1 MFTLAGEY
9 FVDFGILIPGFNLYE
24 MLDITGKRIAI
35 VEDDIA
41 SLKYYETLLRETG
54 ATVDVFRN
62 GKEFVESVTS
72 GKAVYDLVFMDFLVP
87 LVNGID
93 CTRAFR
99 QVNRSAPVILVT
111 AYYSEQTKN
120 EAYIAGCTEYNLKP
134 IFPDK
139 IHMILEKYLAPRPA
153 YQIND

>member
-1 MFTLAGEY
+1 
-9 FVDFGILIPGFNLYE
+9 

-41 SLKYYETLLRETG
+41 SLKYYETLLKETG
-54 ATVDVFRN
+54 AEIITYRN
-62 GKEFVESVTS
+62 GKKFVESVTT
-72 GKAVYDLVFMDFLVP
+72 GREHFDLVFMDFLVP
-87 LVNGID
+87 LVNGIE

-99 QVNRSAPVILVT
+99 QVNRSAPVILIT

-139 IHMILEKYLAPRPA
+139 IHLILEKYLAPRPA
-153 YQIND
+153 YQMYD

>member
-1 MFTLAGEY
+1 
-9 FVDFGILIPGFNLYE
+9 
-24 MLDITGKRIAI
+24 MLNITGKRIAI

-41 SLKYYETLLRETG
+41 SLRYYETLLKETG
-54 ATVDVFRN
+54 AEVSVFRN
-62 GKEFVESVTS
+62 GKEFVDAITT
-72 GKAVYDLVFMDFLVP
+72 GKAVFDLVFMDFLVP

-99 QVNRSAPVILVT
+99 QVNRSAPVILIT

-134 IFPDK
+134 VFPDK
-139 IHMILEKYLAPRPA
+139 IQMIIEKYLAPRPA
-153 YQIND
+153 YQAYD

>member
-1 MFTLAGEY
+1 
-9 FVDFGILIPGFNLYE
+9 
-24 MLDITGKRIAI
+24 MLNITGKRIAV
-35 VEDDIA
+35 VEDDAA

-54 ATVDVFRN
+54 AEVSAFRN
-62 GKEFVESVTS
+62 GKEFVEAITTQ
-72 GKAVYDLVFMDFLVP
+72 KAVFDMVFMDFLIP

-99 QVNRSAPVILVT
+99 QVNRSAPVILIT

-134 IFPDK
+134 VFPDK

-153 YQIND
+153 YQMND

>member
-1 MFTLAGEY
+1 
-9 FVDFGILIPGFNLYE
+9 
-24 MLDITGKRIAI
+24 MLNITGKRIAV
-35 VEDDIA
+35 VEDDTT

-54 ATVDVFRN
+54 AEVSAFRN
-62 GKEFVESVTS
+62 GKEFVEAITTQ
-72 GKAVYDLVFMDFLVP
+72 KAVFDMVFMDFLVP

-99 QVNRSAPVILVT
+99 QVNRSAPVILIT

-134 IFPDK
+134 VFPDK

-153 YQIND
+153 YQMND

>member
-1 MFTLAGEY
+1 
-9 FVDFGILIPGFNLYE
+9 
-24 MLDITGKRIAI
+24 MLNIRGKRIAI

-41 SLKYYETLLRETG
+41 SLKYYETLLKETG
-54 ATVDVFRN
+54 AELSIYRN
-62 GKEFVESVTS
+62 GKEFVDAVTT
-72 GKAVYDLVFMDFLVP
+72 GRRQFDLVLMDFLVP

-99 QVNRSAPVILVT
+99 QVNRSAPVIVVT

-134 IFPDK
+134 LFPEK
-139 IHMILEKYLAPRPA
+139 LKMIIAKYLAPRSA
-153 YQIND
+153 YQYYD

>member
-1 MFTLAGEY
+1 MFTLAGKV

-54 ATVDVFRN
+54 AAVDVFRN
-62 GKEFVESVTS
+62 GKEFVETVTS
-72 GKAVYDLVFMDFLVP
+72 GKAVYDMVFMDFLVP

-153 YQIND
+153 YQMND

>member
-1 MFTLAGEY
+1 
-9 FVDFGILIPGFNLYE
+9 
-24 MLDITGKRIAI
+24 MLNITGKKIAI

-41 SLKYYETLLRETG
+41 SLKYYETLLKETG
-54 ATVDVFRN
+54 GEVSVFRN
-62 GKEFVESVTS
+62 GKEFVDAISS
-72 GKAVYDLVFMDFLVP
+72 GMAQFDLVFMDFLIP
-87 LVNGID
+87 LVNGIE

-99 QVNRSAPVILVT
+99 QVSRSAPVILIT

-134 IFPDK
+134 VFPDK

-153 YQIND
+153 YQFYD

>member
-1 MFTLAGEY
+1 
-9 FVDFGILIPGFNLYE
+9 
-24 MLDITGKRIAI
+24 MLNITGKRIAV
-35 VEDDIA
+35 VEDDA
-41 SLKYYETLLRETG
+41 TSLKYYETLLRETG
-54 ATVDVFRN
+54 AEVSAFRN
-62 GKEFVESVTS
+62 GKEFVEAITTQ
-72 GKAVYDLVFMDFLVP
+72 KAVFDMVFMDFLVP

-99 QVNRSAPVILVT
+99 QVNRSAPVILIT

-134 IFPDK
+134 VFPDK

-153 YQIND
+153 YQMND

>member
-1 MFTLAGEY
+1 
-9 FVDFGILIPGFNLYE
+9 
-24 MLDITGKRIAI
+24 MLNITGKRIAI

-54 ATVDVFRN
+54 AVVTIFRN
-62 GKEFVESVTS
+62 GREFVDAVTS
-72 GKAVYDLVFMDFLVP
+72 GKAPFDLVFMDFLVP

-99 QVNRSAPVILVT
+99 QVNRSAPVILIT

-120 EAYIAGCTEYNLKP
+120 EAYIAGCTEYTLKP
-134 IFPDK
+134 IFPEK
-139 IHMILEKYLAPRPA
+139 IFMILEKYLSPRPA
-153 YQIND
+153 YQFND

>member
-1 MFTLAGEY
+1 
-9 FVDFGILIPGFNLYE
+9 
-24 MLDITGKRIAI
+24 MLNITGKRIAI

-41 SLKYYETLLRETG
+41 SLRYYETLLKETG
-54 ATVDVFRN
+54 AVVSVFRN
-62 GKEFVESVTS
+62 GKEFVEAVTT
-72 GKAVYDLVFMDFLVP
+72 GKAGFDLVFMDFLVP

-93 CTRAFR
+93 CTRTFR
-99 QVNRSAPVILVT
+99 QVNRSAPVILIT

-139 IHMILEKYLAPRPA
+139 IHLILEKYLSPRPA
-153 YQIND
+153 YQMYD

>member
-1 MFTLAGEY
+1 
-9 FVDFGILIPGFNLYE
+9 
-24 MLDITGKRIAI
+24 MLNITGKKIAI
-35 VEDDIA
+35 VEDDMA

-54 ATVDVFRN
+54 ATVSVFRN
-62 GKEFVESVTS
+62 GKEFVEAVTT
-72 GKAVYDLVFMDFLVP
+72 GNEAFDMVFMDFLVP

-134 IFPDK
+134 IFPDR
-139 IHMILEKYLAPRPA
+139 IYMILEKYLAPRPA
-153 YQIND
+153 YQMND

>member
-1 MFTLAGEY
+1 
-9 FVDFGILIPGFNLYE
+9 
-24 MLDITGKRIAI
+24 MLNITGKKIAI

-41 SLKYYETLLRETG
+41 SLKYYETLLKDTG
-54 ATVDVFRN
+54 AEVFIFRN
-62 GKEFVESVTS
+62 GKEFIEAISS
-72 GKAVYDLVFMDFLVP
+72 GMVQFNLVFMDFLIP
-87 LVNGID
+87 LVNGIE

-99 QVNRSAPVILVT
+99 QVNRSAPVILIT

-134 IFPDK
+134 VFPDK

-153 YQIND
+153 YQIYD

>member
-1 MFTLAGEY
+1 
-9 FVDFGILIPGFNLYE
+9 
-24 MLDITGKRIAI
+24 MLNITGKRIAI

-41 SLKYYETLLRETG
+41 SLKYYETLLRDTG
-54 ATVDVFRN
+54 AEVTAFRN
-62 GKEFVESVTS
+62 GKEFVEAITVR
-72 GKAVYDLVFMDFLVP
+72 KAVFDLVFMDFLVP

-99 QVNRSAPVILVT
+99 QVNRSAPVILIT
-111 AYYSEQTKN
+111 AYFSEQTKN

-134 IFPDK
+134 VFPDK

-153 YQIND
+153 YQMND